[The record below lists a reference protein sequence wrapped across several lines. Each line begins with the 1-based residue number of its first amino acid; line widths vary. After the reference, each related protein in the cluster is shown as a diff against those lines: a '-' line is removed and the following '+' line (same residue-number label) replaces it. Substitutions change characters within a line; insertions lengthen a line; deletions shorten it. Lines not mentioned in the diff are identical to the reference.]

1 MRGAAWLAALPVAVA
16 ALALVPLPARAQNEP
31 LLVPAVSQSRIEVRQ
46 GFTGA
51 RLLLYGAV
59 MDPGGARATGNYDI
73 VVVLKGPTEA
83 VRIREKER
91 IAGIWANAGSS
102 DFRSAPAFF
111 AVASSRPIRQ
121 IVDER
126 TAAIYELGTEFIQ
139 LSPSGAI
146 DPAEQARY
154 ARGLVELRKRQGL
167 YQENPGGVT
176 IAENVLYQARIDL
189 PSNVTT
195 GRYTAET
202 FAVSRGRVL
211 ASATARIEVVKAGL
225 EGQVVTASQRWS
237 FFYGLG
243 AIALSLGMGWLAG
256 RLFARG

>member
-1 MRGAAWLAALPVAVA
+1 MRWSARLILAVCVWGGLTATP
-16 ALALVPLPARAQNEP
+16 ALAQREP
-31 LLVPAVSQSRIEVRQ
+31 VLVPAVSQSRIEVRQ

-59 MDPGGARATGNYDI
+59 IDPAGAGSRGEAYDI
-73 VVVLKGPTEA
+73 VVVLKGPSEA

-111 AVASSRPIRQ
+111 AVASSRPVGE

-139 LSPSGAI
+139 LSPSGEI
-146 DPAEQARY
+146 DPEEQARF
-154 ARGLVELRKRQGL
+154 AKGLVELRQRQGL
-167 YQENPGGVT
+167 YQEDSGGVR
-176 IAENVLYQARIDL
+176 IAEKVLYQARINL

-202 FAVSRGRVL
+202 FAIARGRVL
-211 ASATARIEVVKAGL
+211 ASATADIEVVKAGL
-225 EGQVVTASQRWS
+225 EGQVVTAAQRWS
-237 FFYGLG
+237 FLYGLG
-243 AIALSLGMGWLAG
+243 AIGLSLMMGWIAG

>member
-1 MRGAAWLAALPVAVA
+1 MSVRGRLIVLLVVGAACSAPPAFAQREPV
-16 ALALVPLPARAQNEP
+16 
-31 LLVPAVSQSRIEVRQ
+31 LVPAVSQSRIEVRQ

-59 MDPGGARATGNYDI
+59 IDPRGAGRAGDYDI
-73 VVVLKGPTEA
+73 VVVLKGPAEA

-91 IAGIWANAGSS
+91 VVGIWANAGSS

-111 AVASSRPIRQ
+111 AVSSSRPIKD

-126 TAAIYELGTEFIQ
+126 TAAIYELGTDFIQ
-139 LSPSGAI
+139 LSPSGEI
-146 DPAEQARY
+146 DPEEQTRFAH
-154 ARGLVELRKRQGL
+154 GLVELRRRQGL
-167 YQENPGGVT
+167 YQENPGGVS
-176 IAENVLYQARIDL
+176 IAEKVLYQARIDL

-202 FAVSRGRVL
+202 FAIARGRVL

-225 EGQVVTASQRWS
+225 EGRVVSAAQRWS
-237 FFYGLG
+237 FLYGLG

-256 RLFARG
+256 RLFARA

>member
-1 MRGAAWLAALPVAVA
+1 MSFARLGLCLLVAGGALVA
-16 ALALVPLPARAQNEP
+16 APALAQREP

-59 MDPGGARATGNYDI
+59 IDPRGTGARGEDYDI

-111 AVASSRPIRQ
+111 AVASSRPVRD

-126 TAAIYELGTEFIQ
+126 TAAIYELGTDFIQ
-139 LSPSGAI
+139 LSPSGQI
-146 DPAEQARY
+146 EPEEQARF
-154 ARGLVELRKRQGL
+154 AQGLVALRRQQGL
-167 YQENPGGVT
+167 YQENSGGVR
-176 IAENVLYQARIDL
+176 IAEKVLYQARIDL

-202 FAVSRGRVL
+202 FAIARGRVL

-225 EGQVVTASQRWS
+225 EGQVVTAAQRWS

-243 AIALSLGMGWLAG
+243 AIALSLAMGWMAG
-256 RLFARG
+256 RLFARP